1 MNAESD
7 LQADSQAEVYK
18 NFGVAGGQSSIPV
31 LETAKELV
39 LSINKRCKETWM
51 AIMKENLLIHHP
63 HQDLFNTIIKIVDNV
78 CEGATNELS
87 LKECLRAAY
96 VSLVLLG
103 TDKRGVHVC
112 EIVHRLLTEE
122 LTKPED
128 ELRERINAAISA
140 VMTKLGL
147 KPEDKDALL
156 RRVIEETNNGEPY
169 VSMILSAIVAMARR
183 RMRPMDF
190 KNYVFGVNLDEF
202 NNKMIVHVILPKATG
217 STGEESESFDLV
229 VDLRKL
235 GEAHIKNKDVT
246 HWVTDIS
253 RPPAPPIKGSGKKAF
268 VAIGNFAVII
278 PAFLL
283 PWIDR
288 FLRAGWIPDGTTPE
302 IYDAIRDKIE
312 MVKMPEERFRD
323 ALAGMFVKYHWAF
336 ISKDETGGYVLKN
349 EVSIKEWQ
357 GYTFLNAED
366 SEIWFPYP
374 MWIKLRKQ
382 LESVR
387 ITEKAI
393 RGIVKDSR
401 TTRRVRTCG
410 GDRSIE
416 MKNLMILDKAKVE
429 EILQGSIELF
439 IVHKEPECEDT
450 GDVP

>member
-1 MNAESD
+1 MVAEGNVKT
-7 LQADSQAEVYK
+7 DSQAEVYK
-18 NFGVAGGQSSIPV
+18 NFGTSGGQGSISV

-39 LSINKRCKETWM
+39 LSINKRCEEVWSLILKEG
-51 AIMKENLLIHHP
+51 LVIHHP
-63 HQDLFNTIIKIVDNV
+63 HQDLFNTITKVVEDV
-78 CEGATNELS
+78 CDSATDEPS

-96 VSLVLLG
+96 ISAMLLG

-128 ELRERINAAISA
+128 ELRERINATISA

-169 VSMILSAIVAMARR
+169 VSMILSAIVAMTKRK
-183 RMRPMDF
+183 MKPMDF

-202 NNKMIVHVILPKATG
+202 NNKMIVHVILPKAMG
-217 STGEESESFDLV
+217 DTGEESESFDLV

-246 HWVTDIS
+246 HWVTDTT
-253 RPPAPPIKGSGKKAF
+253 RPPAPPIKGSGKKTF
-268 VAIGNFAVII
+268 IAIGNLSVTI

-302 IYDAIRDKIE
+302 FYDAIKDKIE
-312 MVKMPEERFRD
+312 TIKMPEERFRD
-323 ALAGMFVKYHWAF
+323 ALAGVFVKYHWAF
-336 ISKDETGGYVLKN
+336 IGKDETGGYILKN

-357 GYTFLNAED
+357 GYVFLNAED

-374 MWIKLRKQ
+374 MWVKLRKQ

-387 ITEKAI
+387 ITEEAI
-393 RGIVKDSR
+393 RGIIKDSR
-401 TTRRVRTCG
+401 TTRRVKTCG
-410 GDRSIE
+410 GERSIE

>member
-1 MNAESD
+1 MVAEGNVKT
-7 LQADSQAEVYK
+7 DSQAEVYK
-18 NFGVAGGQSSIPV
+18 NFGATGGHSAIPV

-39 LSINKRCKETWM
+39 LSINKRCEEVWSLILKEG
-51 AIMKENLLIHHP
+51 LVIHHP
-63 HQDLFNTIIKIVDNV
+63 HQDLFNTITKVVEDV
-78 CEGATNELS
+78 CDGATDEPS

-96 VSLVLLG
+96 ISAMLLG
-103 TDKRGVHVC
+103 TDKRGVHIC

-122 LTKPED
+122 LTKPGE
-128 ELRERINAAISA
+128 ELQEKINATISA

-169 VSMILSAIVAMARR
+169 VSMILSAIVAMTKR

-246 HWVTDIS
+246 HWVTDIT

-302 IYDAIRDKIE
+302 FYDAIRDKIE

-323 ALAGMFVKYHWAF
+323 ALAVVFVKYHWAF

-357 GYTFLNAED
+357 GYVFLNAED
-366 SEIWFPYP
+366 NEIWFPYP

-387 ITEKAI
+387 ITEEAI

-410 GDRSIE
+410 GERSIE
-416 MKNLMILDKAKVE
+416 MKNLVILDKAKVE